1 MSDTPKRAG
10 RPAKYSQPLT
20 PAQRVK
26 ESRERA
32 YIAMLQVTDD
42 LPGATTKALL
52 GNLAR
57 QIKLIDTDSDH
68 APVARDVAAS
78 VMVELCN
85 RYKITLPLQ

>member
-26 ESRERA
+26 ESRARS
-32 YIAMLQVTDD
+32 YVAMLQVTDN
-42 LPGATTKALL
+42 LQGATTKALL

-57 QIKLIDTDSDH
+57 QIKLIDTDPEY
-68 APVARDVAAS
+68 APVGRDVAAS
-78 VMVELCN
+78 VMAELCN
-85 RYKITLPLQ
+85 RYKITSPLQ